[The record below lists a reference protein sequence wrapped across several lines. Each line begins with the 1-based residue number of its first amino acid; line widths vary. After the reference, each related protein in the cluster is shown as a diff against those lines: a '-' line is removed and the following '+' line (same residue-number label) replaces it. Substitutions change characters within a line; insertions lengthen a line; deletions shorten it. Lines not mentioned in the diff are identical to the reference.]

1 MNKVNRISTTVF
13 VHLLLWA
20 LLGFVLLTYTPLN
33 WGVSLPFAFWVKHV
47 IHYLILI
54 VLFYFNYRL
63 LAPWLLLRERRTVTF
78 VVVCLLLILVTMFFN
93 EWINGQLHLT
103 EIKKQILV
111 VYKLHERFDML
122 MLFTLLLVFGLSTS
136 ITAIRNRQ
144 EEIIKNQELKEQ
156 QISSELSFLKAQ
168 IHPHFFFN
176 TLNNIYSLSY
186 SDVEASREALHKLS
200 WMMRYIL
207 YETQNDMTTLGK
219 EIRFITDY
227 IELMR
232 IRLNKHTS
240 VELHLPERL
249 EDHAISPMMFLPF
262 IENAFKHGISGS
274 GKGYVKVVL
283 QQQHKKV
290 IFMVE
295 NTVTERPK
303 EEIDDGGIGLN
314 NTQRRLSLLYN
325 KRFVLSTGL
334 RADQIYEV
342 KLEIELS

>member
-1 MNKVNRISTTVF
+1 
-13 VHLLLWA
+13 
-20 LLGFVLLTYTPLN
+20 
-33 WGVSLPFAFWVKHV
+33 
-47 IHYLILI
+47 
-54 VLFYFNYRL
+54 
-63 LAPWLLLRERRTVTF
+63 
-78 VVVCLLLILVTMFFN
+78 MFFN